1 MLEDEKDY
9 SVFLAG
15 DNAGFER
22 LVIRYKDGLIYYLNK
37 IINNITIAED
47 LAQDAFV
54 EVYVHKERLV
64 PGKAYFKTYL
74 YTIGHHKAVD
84 FVRKSK
90 REVLT
95 DFQETEE
102 SAVSGADSPEV
113 HLLEQEGKEELY
125 RALDG
130 LKEEYQ
136 KILVLT
142 ELEGMK
148 LKDAAKVMGKTE
160 PQVKVLAHRARKA
173 LLLSLQ
179 SKLG

>member
-9 SVFLAG
+9 SEFLAG

-37 IINNITIAED
+37 IIKNMTIAED

-54 EVYVHKERLV
+54 EVYVHKERFV
-64 PGKAYFKTYL
+64 PGKASFKTYL

-84 FVRKSK
+84 YVRKAK

-95 DFQETEE
+95 DFYAEEETTKAGMDGPE
-102 SAVSGADSPEV
+102 SQ
-113 HLLEQEGKEELY
+113 LLEKEGKEELY
-125 RALDG
+125 RALEC

-136 KILVLT
+136 RVLILT

-160 PQVKVLAHRARKA
+160 PQAKVLAHRARKA
-173 LLLSLQ
+173 LLLQLQ
-179 SKLG
+179 NKQ

>member
-1 MLEDEKDY
+1 MLDDEKDY
-9 SVFLAG
+9 SGFLAG

-37 IINNITIAED
+37 IIKNITIAED

-54 EVYVHKERLV
+54 EVYVHKERFV
-64 PGKAYFKTYL
+64 PGKASFKTYL

-84 FVRKSK
+84 YVRKSK

-95 DFQETEE
+95 DFHGEAET
-102 SAVSGADSPEV
+102 AMSGADSPEI
-113 HLLEQEGKEELY
+113 HILQQEGKEELY

-136 KILVLT
+136 RILVLT

-160 PQVKVLAHRARKA
+160 PQAKVLAHRARKA
-173 LLLSLQ
+173 LLLQLQ
-179 SKLG
+179 SKLE

>member
-1 MLEDEKDY
+1 MSEDEKDY

-37 IINNITIAED
+37 IIKNITIAED

-54 EVYVHKERLV
+54 EVYVHKERFV
-64 PGKAYFKTYL
+64 PGKASFKTFL

-84 FVRKSK
+84 YVRKSQ

-95 DFQETEE
+95 DFYQEEE
-102 SAVSGADSPEV
+102 TAMSDAGSPEA
-113 HLLEQEGKEELY
+113 HLLEKEGKAELY

-130 LKEEYQ
+130 IKEEYQ

-148 LKDAAKVMGKTE
+148 LKDAAKVLGKTE
-160 PQVKVLAHRARKA
+160 AQAKVLAHRARKA
-173 LLLSLQ
+173 LLLRMQ
-179 SKLG
+179 SKLE

>member
-1 MLEDEKDY
+1 MSDDEKDY
-9 SVFLAG
+9 SEFLAG

-37 IINNITIAED
+37 IIKNITIAED

-54 EVYVHKERLV
+54 EVYVHKERFV
-64 PGKAYFKTYL
+64 PGNASFKTYL

-84 FVRKSK
+84 YVRKNQ

-95 DFQETEE
+95 DFYEE
-102 SAVSGADSPEV
+102 EGTAVSGADSPEI

-148 LKDAAKVMGKTE
+148 LKDAAKVMGKNE
-160 PQVKVLAHRARKA
+160 AQAKVLAHRARKA
-173 LLLSLQ
+173 LLLKLQ
-179 SKLG
+179 SKSE

>member
-9 SVFLAG
+9 SEFLAG

-37 IINNITIAED
+37 IIKNITIAED

-54 EVYVHKERLV
+54 EVYVHKERYV
-64 PGKAYFKTYL
+64 PGKASFKTYL

-84 FVRKSK
+84 YVRKNQ
-90 REVLT
+90 REILT
-95 DFQETEE
+95 DFGEE
-102 SAVSGADSPEV
+102 SGTMSGEESPEV

-125 RALDG
+125 RAMKT

-173 LLLSLQ
+173 LLLKLQ
-179 SKLG
+179 DESE

>member
-37 IINNITIAED
+37 IIKNITVAED

-54 EVYVHKERLV
+54 EVYVHKERFV
-64 PGKAYFKTYL
+64 PGKASFKTYL

-84 FVRKSK
+84 YVRKVK

-95 DFQETEE
+95 DFSGEE
-102 SAVSGADSPEV
+102 ENAMPASDNPEV
-113 HLLEQEGKEELY
+113 QLLEKEGKDELY

-130 LKEEYQ
+130 LKAEYQ
-136 KILVLT
+136 RILVLT
-142 ELEGMK
+142 ELENIK
-148 LKDAAKVMGKTE
+148 LKDAAKIMGKTE
-160 PQVKVLAHRARKA
+160 AQAKVLAHRARKA
-173 LLLSLQ
+173 LLQ
-179 SKLG
+179 KFQE

>member
-1 MLEDEKDY
+1 MSDDEKDY
-9 SVFLAG
+9 SVFLTG

-37 IINNITIAED
+37 IIKNITIAED

-54 EVYVHKERLV
+54 EVYVHKERFV
-64 PGKAYFKTYL
+64 PGKASFKTYL

-84 FVRKSK
+84 YVRRNQ

-95 DFQETEE
+95 DFHEEAET
-102 SAVSGADSPEV
+102 AMSGSGSPEI
-113 HLLEQEGKEELY
+113 HILEQEGKEELY

-136 KILVLT
+136 KVLVLT

-148 LKDAAKVMGKTE
+148 LKDTAKVMGKTE
-160 PQVKVLAHRARKA
+160 AQTKVLAHRARKA
-173 LLLSLQ
+173 LLLKLQ
-179 SKLG
+179 SKLE

>member
-1 MLEDEKDY
+1 MSEDEKDY
-9 SVFLAG
+9 SVFLTG

-22 LVIRYKDGLIYYLNK
+22 LVVRYKDGLIYYLNK
-37 IINNITIAED
+37 IIKNITIAED

-54 EVYVHKERLV
+54 EVYVHKERFV
-64 PGKAYFKTYL
+64 PGKASFKTYL

-84 FVRKSK
+84 YVRKSQ

-95 DFQETEE
+95 DFHEEET
-102 SAVSGADSPEV
+102 AMSGLESPEV
-113 HLLEQEGKEELY
+113 QMLEQEGKEELY

-136 KILVLT
+136 RILVLT

-148 LKDAAKVMGKTE
+148 LKEAAKVMGKTE
-160 PQVKVLAHRARKA
+160 PQAKVLAHRARKA
-173 LLLSLQ
+173 LLLQLQ
-179 SKLG
+179 SKLE

>member
-1 MLEDEKDY
+1 M
-9 SVFLAG
+9 
-15 DNAGFER
+15 
-22 LVIRYKDGLIYYLNK
+22 
-37 IINNITIAED
+37 
-47 LAQDAFV
+47 
-54 EVYVHKERLV
+54 EVYVHKERFV
-64 PGKAYFKTYL
+64 PGKASFKTYL

-84 FVRKSK
+84 YVRKSQ

-95 DFQETEE
+95 DFHEDEET
-102 SAVSGADSPEV
+102 AMSGSEGPEV

-136 KILVLT
+136 RILVLT

-160 PQVKVLAHRARKA
+160 PQAKVLAHRARKA

-179 SKLG
+179 NKLG

>member
-54 EVYVHKERLV
+54 EVYVHKERFV
-64 PGKAYFKTYL
+64 PGKASFKTYL

-84 FVRKSK
+84 YVRKHQ
-90 REVLT
+90 REYLT
-95 DFQETEE
+95 GFEYPWQALKGIKDFILQLGPTL
-102 SAVSGADSPEV
+102 G
-113 HLLEQEGKEELY
+113 
-125 RALDG
+125 
-130 LKEEYQ
+130 EEYEEVSEHVWVH
-136 KILVLT
+136 KT
-142 ELEGMK
+142 
-148 LKDAAKVMGKTE
+148 AKVLHLAATE
-160 PQVKVLAHRARKA
+160 Q
-173 LLLSLQ
+173 
-179 SKLG
+179 

>member
-9 SVFLAG
+9 SAFLAG

-37 IINNITIAED
+37 IIKNITIAED

-54 EVYVHKERLV
+54 EVYVHKERFV
-64 PGKAYFKTYL
+64 PGKASFKTYL

-84 FVRKSK
+84 YVRRSQ

-95 DFQETEE
+95 DFYGEEET
-102 SAVSGADSPEV
+102 AMSGAASPEV

-125 RALDG
+125 RALD
-130 LKEEYQ
+130 
-136 KILVLT
+136 
-142 ELEGMK
+142 
-148 LKDAAKVMGKTE
+148 
-160 PQVKVLAHRARKA
+160 
-173 LLLSLQ
+173 LSLIHI
-179 SKLG
+179 

>member
-1 MLEDEKDY
+1 MFTDETDY
-9 SVFLAG
+9 SIFLAG
-15 DNAGFER
+15 DNTGFER
-22 LVIRYKDGLIYYLNK
+22 LVLRYKDGLIYYLNK
-37 IINNITIAED
+37 IIKNITIAED

-54 EVYVHKERLV
+54 EVYVHKERFV
-64 PGKAYFKTYL
+64 PGKASFKTYL

-84 FVRKSK
+84 YVRKNQ
-90 REVLT
+90 REILT
-95 DFQETEE
+95 DFHAEAE
-102 SAVSGADSPEV
+102 SNVAGADSPEV

-148 LKDAAKVMGKTE
+148 LKEAARVMGKSE
-160 PQVKVLAHRARKA
+160 AQAKVLAHRARKA
-173 LLLSLQ
+173 LLMKMQ
-179 SKLG
+179 G

>member
-1 MLEDEKDY
+1 MLDDEKDY
-9 SVFLAG
+9 SDFLAG
-15 DNAGFER
+15 DNAGFES

-37 IINNITIAED
+37 IIKNITIAED
-47 LAQDAFV
+47 LAQDVFV
-54 EVYVHKERLV
+54 EVYVHKERFV
-64 PGKAYFKTYL
+64 PGKASFKTYL

-84 FVRKSK
+84 YIRKMQ

-95 DFQETEE
+95 DFHAEEETNL
-102 SAVSGADSPEV
+102 SGSDSPEV

-136 KILVLT
+136 RILVLT

-148 LKDAAKVMGKTE
+148 LKDAAKVLGKNE
-160 PQVKVLAHRARKA
+160 PQAKVLAHRARKA
-173 LLLSLQ
+173 LLQKLQ
-179 SKLG
+179 SKLE